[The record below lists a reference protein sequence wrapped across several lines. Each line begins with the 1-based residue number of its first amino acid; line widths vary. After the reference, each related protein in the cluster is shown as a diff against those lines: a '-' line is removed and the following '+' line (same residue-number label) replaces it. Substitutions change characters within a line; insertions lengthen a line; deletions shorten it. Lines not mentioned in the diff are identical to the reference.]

1 MPLNETFTEIIAKLT
16 QRIDELKARIGE
28 VDTRSTM
35 AYNTSVSL
43 ADAIKA
49 QAEAL
54 RNLTTQVEA
63 LQTQVDN
70 LTLIIDS
77 NQAANTEMFD
87 HLNNMYRD
95 IANTRSVTTT
105 TPPTADGT
113 GLPGFVILDTKPE
126 TEFQNYVYIYPR
138 DQK

>member
-1 MPLNETFTEIIAKLT
+1 MGKIPVPLFYHKEDIKMPANEILTGIIEKLT
-16 QRIDELKARIGE
+16 QRIEELKAQISELRTQVGE
-28 VDTRSTM
+28 LDTKSTT

-49 QAEAL
+49 QAEQL
-54 RNLTTQVEA
+54 KKLNTQVQD
-63 LQTQVDN
+63 LDDN
-70 LTLIIDS
+70 TS
-77 NQAANTEMFD
+77 
-87 HLNNMYRD
+87 R
-95 IANTRSVTTT
+95 TTT

-126 TEFQNYVYIYPR
+126 TEYQNYVYLYPR